1 MRATTRPVA
10 GSTRS
15 RPTEGGIATEIHTA
29 PAPAA
34 RSQVL
39 PAGRGKART
48 AFVAGSIRTS
58 DPPPMYVSAHS
69 APSPKESSEAWT
81 PILAMILPVT
91 GSTRRR
97 PAASSTHRLPAPK
110 ARPVSDAPGSAR
122 TWLARSVRGSTRST
136 ALPVVTHAAPPPVAR
151 PRIPGSRKVAV
162 TTARAGPRCA
172 PPAPGGGCVPHPAA
186 AAIRTAEVTTAQ
198 ATLLLLKD
206 RCHVPAQGRR
216 DRVTPIRVMHVL
228 FIGQH
233 SEPAGS
239 KPPRIAGLL
248 HLWRR
253 ATTRGCRNEGL
264 R

>member
-1 MRATTRPVA
+1 MRATTRPLA
-10 GSTRS
+10 GSTRN
-15 RPTEGGIATEIHTA
+15 RPTEGGTATDIQTA
-29 PAPAA
+29 PSPAA
-34 RSQVL
+34 RSSIL
-39 PAGRGKART
+39 PGGRGKVRT

-58 DPPPMYVSAHS
+58 GPPPMYPSAHS
-69 APSPKESSEAWT
+69 APAPKDSAEAWT
-81 PILAMILPVT
+81 PILAVTLPVT
-91 GSTRRR
+91 GSTRRT

-110 ARPVSDAPGSAR
+110 ATPVSDAPGSDR
-122 TWLARSVRGSTRST
+122 TWVARSVCGSTRST
-136 ALPVVTHAAPPPVAR
+136 ALPVVTHAAPPPVAT

-162 TTARAGPRCA
+162 STARAGPRCA

-233 SEPAGS
+233 PEPAGC
-239 KPPRIAGLL
+239 KPP
-248 HLWRR
+248 
-253 ATTRGCRNEGL
+253 
-264 R
+264 